1 MCLNRDFGQNYDFSE
16 GLLFCPGQN
25 QKAKVLKVV
34 SNSWKAVVLSSKAAA
49 HNLLISDRNPN
60 HKAEGVCI
68 DYKISLYCLS
78 GRNGVLSVSVCRVS
92 IVVYI
97 HKVSSQN
104 TLLLKNGEIY
114 NAWVPT

>member
-1 MCLNRDFGQNYDFSE
+1 M
-16 GLLFCPGQN
+16 
-25 QKAKVLKVV
+25 KVV